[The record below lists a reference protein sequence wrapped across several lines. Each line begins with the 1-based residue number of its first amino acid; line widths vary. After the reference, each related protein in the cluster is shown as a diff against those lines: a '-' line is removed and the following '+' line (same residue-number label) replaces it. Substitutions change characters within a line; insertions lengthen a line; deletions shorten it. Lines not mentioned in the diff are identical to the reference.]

1 MKLSIDV
8 YMDYQTAADDPV
20 LLAVTAAQTQ
30 GQTVLHS
37 DLQVEDATLRWIDGT
52 GQRGQM
58 VWAFVPGERLKLRY
72 KAAVDVTRA
81 TVSLDHL
88 APTPFPDLP
97 AAVIPY
103 MRPSRF
109 CPSDLFVSFAARQF
123 GHLQGGAKI
132 AAMRDWV
139 ADALTYVPGSSTGTT
154 TAIDTFVTR
163 QGVCRDYA
171 HVMCSLARAAN
182 IPARYVSGYGPRVD
196 PPDFHAVAEVW
207 LDGAWHLVDPTC
219 TSTPSDLAIIG
230 SGRDASDVSFME
242 TEKFAQPIFQRIDV
256 SQG

>member
-1 MKLSIDV
+1 MNLSIDV

-30 GQTVLHS
+30 GQTVLQS
-37 DLQVEDATLRWIDGT
+37 DLAVEDATLRWIDGA

-72 KAAVDVTRA
+72 KALVDVTRTSVA
-81 TVSLDHL
+81 LDDL
-88 APTPFPDLP
+88 APTRFPDLP
-97 AAVIPY
+97 AEVITY
-103 MRPSRF
+103 LRPSRF
-109 CPSDLFVSFAARQF
+109 CPSDLFVSFVAKQF
-123 GHLQGGAKI
+123 GHLDGGAKV

-139 ADALTYVPGSSTGTT
+139 AGALTYVPGSSTGTT

-163 QGVCRDYA
+163 EGVCRDYA

-182 IPARYVSGYGPRVD
+182 IPARYVSGFGPRVN

-207 LDGAWHLVDPTC
+207 LDGAWHLVDPTG
-219 TSTPSDLAIIG
+219 TSTASDLAIIG
-230 SGRDASDVSFME
+230 SGRDAADVSFME
-242 TEKFAQPIFQRIDV
+242 TEKFAQAIYQRIDV
-256 SQG
+256 SQV